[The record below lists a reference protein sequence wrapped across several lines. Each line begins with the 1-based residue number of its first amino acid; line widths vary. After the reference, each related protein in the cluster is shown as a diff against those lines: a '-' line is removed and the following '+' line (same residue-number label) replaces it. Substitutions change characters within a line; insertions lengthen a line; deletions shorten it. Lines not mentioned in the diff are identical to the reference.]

1 MNPSAI
7 RTGALVIA
15 FVIGGLFPYLSSLDY
30 LLQWNIILMLGITF
44 LGLQLPKLKPNR
56 LHLLLIA
63 ANILLGVAAWGILKL
78 FGEPVWAEAAF
89 FCGIA
94 PMAASAP
101 VIVKLMK
108 GNVEFCVTALV
119 LSQLAITAALPLLM
133 PLVIGNVHEGFFFDI
148 AGRVTSLLILPALAA
163 LVIRRIYPASRQWSG
178 RLADISFALWIFS
191 LILIAARAVSTIS
204 AIHIPWQAMAPVA
217 AISFIVCATGFLLGY
232 RIGYPHYKRE
242 CSQALGQKNTIIT
255 IYLAMTYADNTLVFL
270 GPVFYVIYH
279 NLFNAL
285 QMHLYYRSTTLSQ
298 PDTRPH

>member
-15 FVIGGLFPYLSSLDY
+15 FVIGGLFPSLSSLDY

-44 LGLQLPKLKPNR
+44 LGLSLPKLKPNR
-56 LHLLLIA
+56 LHLLLVA
-63 ANILLGVAAWGILKL
+63 ANILMGVGAWGILRL

-119 LSQLAITAALPLLM
+119 LSQLAITIALPLLM
-133 PLVIGNVHEGFFFDI
+133 PFVIGNIHDGLFFDI

-163 LVIRRIYPASRQWSG
+163 IIVRRIHPASRQWSG
-178 RLADISFALWIFS
+178 RLADVSFSIWIFS

-204 AIHIPWQAMAPVA
+204 AIHIPWQVMAPIA
-217 AISFIVCATGFLLGY
+217 AISFIVCAAGFLLGY

-242 CSQALGQKNTIIT
+242 CSQSLGQKNTIIT

-285 QMHLYYRSTTLSQ
+285 QIHLYYRSIAPAKTE
-298 PDTRPH
+298 TRPL